1 MRLLLIGPPGAGKGT
16 QAQKLSGYWGIPHI
30 STGDILRDAIR
41 NKTPIGARA
50 QFFVESGG
58 LVPDDVMIQIVTER
72 LSMPDVKD
80 GFILDGFPRTDA
92 QAATLVEALQA
103 MNQNIQRA
111 IVLKCPDSVIIDRI
125 CGRRICPKCN
135 TSYHIIH
142 QPPQTIGVCDKD
154 GTELIQREDDMESR
168 IAKRL
173 AKYYNALDSITK
185 YFSNV
190 LETVDANQPPEQV
203 FNQISGSHR
212 RVGSIR

>member
-16 QAQKLSGYWGIPHI
+16 QAQKLSAHWNIPHI

-41 NKTPIGARA
+41 NGTPVGARA

-58 LVPDDVMIQIVTER
+58 LVPDDVMIQIVLER
-72 LSMPDVKD
+72 LCQPDVEK

-92 QAATLVEALQA
+92 QAAVLIEALKA
-103 MNQNIQRA
+103 MNKSIQKA
-111 IVLKCPDSVIIDRI
+111 VVLKCPDMVIIDRI
-125 CGRRICPKCN
+125 CGRRICPQCN

-142 QPPQTIGVCDKD
+142 QSPQIIGICDKD
-154 GTELIQREDDMESR
+154 GTTLTQREDDMESR

-185 YFSNV
+185 HFSAI
-190 LETVDANQPPEQV
+190 LRDIDANQSPDRV
-203 FNQISGSHR
+203 FNQI
-212 RVGSIR
+212 VGSY

>member
-16 QAQKLSGYWGIPHI
+16 QAQKLSAHFGIPHI

-72 LSMPDVKD
+72 LSMPDVNK
-80 GFILDGFPRTDA
+80 GFILDGFPRTDT
-92 QAATLVEALQA
+92 QASALVSALTT
-103 MNQNIQRA
+103 MDKSIQRA
-111 IVLKCPDSVIIDRI
+111 IVLKCPDAVIIDRI
-125 CGRRICPKCN
+125 CGRRVCPQCN

-142 QPPQTIGVCDKD
+142 QAPQVIGVCDKD
-154 GTELIQREDDMESR
+154 GTALIQREDDMESR

-173 AKYYNALDSITK
+173 AKYYNALDSITR
-185 YFSNV
+185 YFSDV

-203 FNQISGSHR
+203 FNNISKSC
-212 RVGSIR
+212 